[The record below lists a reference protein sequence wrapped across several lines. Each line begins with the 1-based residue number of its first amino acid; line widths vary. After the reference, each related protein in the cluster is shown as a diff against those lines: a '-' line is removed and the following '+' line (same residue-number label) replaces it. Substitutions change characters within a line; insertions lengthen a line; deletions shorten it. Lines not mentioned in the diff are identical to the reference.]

1 MLSPQELYLQYTLE
15 PCYYD
20 SVIMYEA
27 NGTPY
32 DLPRLIR
39 FLRHLKYPCIEGAP
53 YVDIVPSEQNP
64 LGIKDTGAGKLGIPY
79 KFLSRIDAE
88 AFTEIQPTTRSGTS
102 HAVRNACDI
111 TRACDIE
118 NTREYHKWESRMSA
132 EYLEHFGNN
141 SLPDCLMM
149 LGPDIV
155 TEEIAQNQQA
165 PGCSY
170 KEGDTEYSFNC
181 IKNPEKGAA
190 GADFYCKVF
199 PPETTPKC
207 VSCETCNPEEPG
219 SLCCQA
225 KTCVENKE
233 MCCGAPETNRL
244 YFSYIQKNSN
254 SKLNL
259 DTIIELRMM
268 TDIDFSTLKHIGIL
282 KRKSYG
288 GYGNFINNSGPNFY
302 ACTDDIFLKYFQSK
316 NNYNYKD
323 AAEIMPDTTNYVN
336 NHTAIERFKTI
347 SFIGGDDNTRMNR
360 IKDLLFNGY
369 GVVWMTNVGFP
380 NSRDSSGVAY
390 PDRIWYHTFSII
402 GYDDTKIEYPECV
415 YLIANSWGDWN
426 SGGEP
431 SWGPI
436 PPGSFLV
443 TESHLKG
450 MTKFNHSPSFKGCR
464 SRFCPSNVASAG
476 ARIGL
481 DLQENNI
488 ILSPDLPSL
497 LAVSGFLSNSD
508 ALLYRLIN
516 ALNNG
521 PNTGPCVDEVIRK
534 QYAGCNANPPTGE
547 CCSGSSNCIPYYC
560 GKNQSAFGL
569 LFALS
574 TTKGFPKRNL
584 NYKQFYPIN
593 NLKLLDSSTLYL
605 DE

>member
-1 MLSPQELYLQYTLE
+1 MLSPQELYLKYTLE
-15 PCYYD
+15 PCYSD
-20 SVIMYEA
+20 TTITEA

-32 DLPRLIR
+32 DLPRLLR

-53 YVDIVPSEQNP
+53 YVDIEPSDENA
-64 LGIKDTGAGKLGIPY
+64 LGIKNTGAGKLGIPY
-79 KFLSRIDAE
+79 KFLNRIDAE
-88 AFTEIQPTTRSGTS
+88 AFSEIQPDIKSGTS
-102 HAVRNACDI
+102 HAIRNACDI

-118 NTREYHKWESRMSA
+118 KTREYYRWESRMA
-132 EYLEHFGNN
+132 TEYLEHFGSN

-170 KEGDTEYSFNC
+170 KEGNIEYFFNC

-190 GADFYCKVF
+190 GANFYCKVF

-244 YFSYIQKNSN
+244 YFSYLQKSATT
-254 SKLNL
+254 KLDL
-259 DTIIELRMM
+259 QTIIELKLVM
-268 TDIDFSTLKHIGIL
+268 DLDFSTLKHVGIL

-288 GYGNFINNSGPNFY
+288 GYGNFIDNSGPNFY
-302 ACTDDIFLKYFQSK
+302 ACSDDLFLKYFQTK
-316 NNYNYKD
+316 NNFDYTNAK
-323 AAEIMPDTTNYVN
+323 TTTSTSD
-336 NHTAIERFKTI
+336 HTTIERFRTI

-369 GVVWMTNVGFP
+369 GVVFMTNVGFP
-380 NSRDSSGVAY
+380 NSRDSTGVAY
-390 PDRIWYHTFSII
+390 ADRIWYHTFTII
-402 GYDDTKIEYPECV
+402 GYDDTQIEYPECV
-415 YLIANSWGDWN
+415 YLVANSWGEWN
-426 SGGEP
+426 SGGSP

-464 SRFCPSNVASAG
+464 SRYCPDAVLAA
-476 ARIGL
+476 AQDIGL
-481 DLQENNI
+481 NLGIDKI
-488 ILSPDLPSL
+488 TVAPDLASL
-497 LAVSGFLSNSD
+497 LAIADYIPSD
-508 ALLYRLIN
+508 SLVYRLLN
-516 ALNNG
+516 AIENNSNAG
-521 PNTGPCVDEVIRK
+521 ACSDPVIRQK
-534 QYAGCNANPPTGE
+534 YTGCASKAPVGE
-547 CCSGSSNCIPYYC
+547 CCSGDSSCTPYECSKY
-560 GKNQSAFGL
+560 QTAFGL
-569 LFALS
+569 LFGLS
-574 TTKGFPKRNL
+574 TSEGFPKRDL

-593 NLKLLDSSTLYL
+593 NYRKLDNTTDLYL
-605 DE
+605 NE